1 MNQKSTRR
9 AVTEGLFDVIEND
22 KSIVLVS
29 SDSAGVIKAQDFME
43 KYPSNFI
50 EVGISEQAAMA
61 ISAGIASCG
70 MTPAYVSYAVFAT
83 QRACEQLRNA
93 VAYPGL
99 NVKVI
104 GANGGMGSG
113 EREGVTHQGLEDL
126 GITRTIPGITVLSP
140 ADAGQVRQAVRAM
153 TEQIDGPVYLRIGS
167 GRDPVFWT
175 EDTPF
180 EFGKCRTFFDEGE
193 DLVIFGHGFVLPY
206 IKEACK
212 ELSSRGISV
221 RGVEVSTI
229 KPLPV
234 EEILDHL
241 QSCKAAL
248 VVEDHNT
255 IGGLG
260 SAVCETSSAFCPRR
274 VVRIGLD
281 DRFSESGTPEELFE
295 KYGITVQSIVEKAEK
310 ALSNITSIRS

>member
-1 MNQKSTRR
+1 MKQKSTRR
-9 AVTEGLFDVIEND
+9 AVTEGLFDVIEED
-22 KSIVLVS
+22 RSIVLVS
-29 SDSAGVIKAQDFME
+29 SDSVGVIKAQDFIE
-43 KYPSNFI
+43 KFPSNFI

-70 MTPAYVSYAVFAT
+70 MTPVYVSYAVFAT

-93 VAYPGL
+93 VSYPRL

-140 ADAGQVRQAVRAM
+140 ADAGQVRQAVRAI
-153 TEQIDGPVYLRIGS
+153 TEKIDGPVYLRIGS
-167 GRDPVFWT
+167 GRDPEFWD

-193 DLVIFGHGFVLPY
+193 ELVIFGHGFVLPC
-206 IKEACK
+206 IKLACR
-212 ELSSRGISV
+212 ELSSRGVRV

-229 KPLPV
+229 KPLPENEV
-234 EEILDHL
+234 LDHL
-241 QSCKAAL
+241 KGCKAAL
-248 VVEDHNT
+248 VVEDHTT

-260 SAVCETSSAFCPRR
+260 SAVCETSSALCPRR
-274 VVRIGLD
+274 IIRIGLD
-281 DRFSESGTPEELFE
+281 DQFSESGTPEELFE
-295 KYGITVQSIVEKAEK
+295 KYGITVHSIVEKAEE
-310 ALSNITSIRS
+310 ALSNTLSIRS